1 MRVRNEECDLAIS
14 LQRIAKARSS
24 EALGADKKTVEGFSE
39 AGGEQLQATS
49 IWPARSSP
57 EVQHSKPTLG
67 MLCSTPC
74 LLQRVLLS
82 NRVTRRLPTLATNA
96 SPELLLLI
104 FNSATN
110 VSQELFLTNHVLML
124 TITCCVDA
132 DALKLTPHRWQKIAI
147 DLFCAWQLGHT
158 ICCSTW
164 LRNSSRRAFRPS
176 SWSC

>member
-24 EALGADKKTVEGFSE
+24 EALGADKITVESFTE
-39 AGGEQLQATS
+39 AGGEQLQARS

-57 EVQHSKPTLG
+57 EQCKKLRRYMQHSKPTLG

-124 TITCCVDA
+124 TITC
-132 DALKLTPHRWQKIAI
+132 
-147 DLFCAWQLGHT
+147 
-158 ICCSTW
+158 
-164 LRNSSRRAFRPS
+164 
-176 SWSC
+176 

>member
-82 NRVTRRLPTLATNA
+82 NRVTRRLPTLSTTA
-96 SPELLLLI
+96 SSELLLLI

-110 VSQELFLTNHVLML
+110 VSPELFLKNHVLML
-124 TITCCVDA
+124 TITC
-132 DALKLTPHRWQKIAI
+132 
-147 DLFCAWQLGHT
+147 
-158 ICCSTW
+158 
-164 LRNSSRRAFRPS
+164 
-176 SWSC
+176 